1 MSIVERAAMPP
12 RQSSRR
18 TKHLSYLIVSLE
30 VARMPTASQFRS
42 TLMPGE
48 PAGTSAD
55 CCPSVAVVVPS
66 IKAVTKWK
74 DACSPSEPKCLTPL
88 SRKPPSTGAKV
99 VVSTNLWRQ
108 AHDRRRRPER
118 EERGRRPPP
127 PRPRPLPSAP
137 PPPARQTERLPGAFG
152 GGGLGARAPL

>member
-1 MSIVERAAMPP
+1 MPP

-42 TLMPGE
+42 TLMPVE

-55 CCPSVAVVVPS
+55 CWPSVAVVVPS

-74 DACSPSEPKCLTPL
+74 EACSPSEPKCLTPL

-99 VVSTNLWRQ
+99 VLSTNLWRKL
-108 AHDRRRRPER
+108 APGSPLVV
-118 EERGRRPPP
+118 GRRGARALPPPHPPPLPPP
-127 PRPRPLPSAP
+127 PP
-137 PPPARQTERLPGAFG
+137 PPPHQPRGCARQLWMVDGCA
-152 GGGLGARAPL
+152 AD